1 MVKTLIIAFITVLLM
16 LPTLSADVLFKLR
29 TKKMQDCFTHFL
41 YDKSYGG
48 NNFELFNI
56 LCLGTIRQ
64 FQTDMSYR
72 HELSINIKREH
83 ECVLTEEIV
92 FNRLANE
99 YIAIPAASDQCGT
112 TKTFLE
118 NLFFQTTSA
127 YSIEGACSNI
137 NPTSSKLTLT
147 LYNHSCML
155 NPEIL
160 LSGQNPP
167 YLDWALEVFEGNR
180 GFKVR
185 RWAREHLREE
195 GYSPR
200 KVRRSLQQ

>member
-1 MVKTLIIAFITVLLM
+1 
-16 LPTLSADVLFKLR
+16 
-29 TKKMQDCFTHFL
+29 
-41 YDKSYGG
+41 
-48 NNFELFNI
+48 
-56 LCLGTIRQ
+56 
-64 FQTDMSYR
+64 
-72 HELSINIKREH
+72 
-83 ECVLTEEIV
+83 
-92 FNRLANE
+92 
-99 YIAIPAASDQCGT
+99 
-112 TKTFLE
+112 
-118 NLFFQTTSA
+118 
-127 YSIEGACSNI
+127 
-137 NPTSSKLTLT
+137 
-147 LYNHSCML
+147 ML